1 MTTDKLVTEETIRHQ
16 YSLMTSV
23 INSIP
28 DLIFYKDLE
37 GVYLGCNKAFSE
49 LIGRPIDEIVGK
61 MDFDLFPEDVARFF
75 REKDQEMLA
84 SRHTK
89 RNDEWVDYPDGHHV
103 LLDTL
108 KTLLVDDDG
117 KLCGLLGI
125 SRDITGRKVVDQ
137 KSG

>member
-1 MTTDKLVTEETIRHQ
+1 MTTAKQLNEETIEQ
-16 YSLMTSV
+16 QFSLMTSV

-28 DLIFYKDLE
+28 DLIFYKDIE

-49 LIGRPIDEIVGK
+49 LIGRPVDEIVGK
-61 MDFDLFPEDVARFF
+61 MDVDLFPEDVAGFF
-75 REKDQEMLA
+75 REKDREMLA

-89 RNDEWVDYPDGHHV
+89 RNDEWVDYPDGRHV

-108 KTLLVDDDG
+108 KTPLFDEQG
-117 KLCGLLGI
+117 KLCGVLGI
-125 SRDITGRKVVDQ
+125 SRDITGREVVDE

>member
-1 MTTDKLVTEETIRHQ
+1 MPNDKRLTEEAVRRQ
-16 YSLMTSV
+16 LPRVTSV

-37 GVYLGCNKAFSE
+37 GVYLGGNKAFSE
-49 LIGRPIDEIVGK
+49 LIGRPIDEI
-61 MDFDLFPEDVARFF
+61 PENVAKFF

-89 RNDEWVDYPDGHHV
+89 RNDEWVDYPDGRHV
-103 LLDTL
+103 LSDTL
-108 KTLLVDDDG
+108 KTPLFDEHG

-125 SRDITGRKVVDQ
+125 RRDITGREFVDG
-137 KSG
+137 KAG

>member
-1 MTTDKLVTEETIRHQ
+1 MTENKVLTGGAVRHQ
-16 YSLMTSV
+16 DSLMTTV
-23 INSIP
+23 MNSIP

-37 GVYLGCNKAFSE
+37 GVYLGCNKAFAE
-49 LIGRPIDEIVGK
+49 LIGRPVDEIVGK
-61 MDFDLFPEDVARFF
+61 MDFDLFPENVASFF

-89 RNDEWVDYPDGHHV
+89 RNDEWVDYPDGRHV

-108 KTLLVDDDG
+108 KTPLFDEHG

-125 SRDITGRKVVDQ
+125 SRDVTVREVVDE